1 MNKYLGYNRKPPKLS
16 VIQKYQKKKKK
27 KHTTCMKKSQLTDAN
42 TEMEQMF

>member
-16 VIQKYQKKKKK
+16 VIQKYQKKKQ
-27 KHTTCMKKSQLTDAN
+27 HTTCMKKSQLTDAN